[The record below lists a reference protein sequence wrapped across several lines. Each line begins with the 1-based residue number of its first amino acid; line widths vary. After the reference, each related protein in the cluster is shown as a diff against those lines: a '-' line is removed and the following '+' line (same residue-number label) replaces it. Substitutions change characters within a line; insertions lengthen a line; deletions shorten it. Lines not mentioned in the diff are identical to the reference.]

1 MGPPGTAEVI
11 LPPQRGSNSHCLAGP
26 LRPDPEES
34 SFWISICF
42 LGPKST
48 TILAGRCA
56 DFKQKYDLNDNGK
69 IDPEEREIMLEDRR
83 RIMIDA
89 DAKRDAQ
96 RRMAWFSLTGMLLFP
111 FGVVF
116 TEWMQLP
123 RASEMLSS
131 MSNIYYVS
139 IAAIVAAYY
148 GFTNMGKKE

>member
-1 MGPPGTAEVI
+1 M
-11 LPPQRGSNSHCLAGP
+11 
-26 LRPDPEES
+26 
-34 SFWISICF
+34 
-42 LGPKST
+42 PK
-48 TILAGRCA
+48 A
-56 DFKQKYDLNDNGK
+56 KYDLNDNGK

-83 RIMIDA
+83 RIMMDA

-116 TEWMQLP
+116 TEWAELP

-148 GFTNMGKKE
+148 GFTNMGKNQ

>member
-1 MGPPGTAEVI
+1 M
-11 LPPQRGSNSHCLAGP
+11 
-26 LRPDPEES
+26 
-34 SFWISICF
+34 
-42 LGPKST
+42 PKT
-48 TILAGRCA
+48 
-56 DFKQKYDLNDNGK
+56 KYDLNDNGK

-83 RIMIDA
+83 RIMMDA

-123 RASEMLSS
+123 QASEMLSS

-148 GFTNMGKKE
+148 GFTNMGKGQ

>member
-1 MGPPGTAEVI
+1 M
-11 LPPQRGSNSHCLAGP
+11 
-26 LRPDPEES
+26 
-34 SFWISICF
+34 
-42 LGPKST
+42 PK
-48 TILAGRCA
+48 A
-56 DFKQKYDLNDNGK
+56 KYDLNDNGK

-83 RIMIDA
+83 RIMMDA

-116 TEWMQLP
+116 TEWIELP

-148 GFTNMGKKE
+148 GFTNMGKGQ

>member
-1 MGPPGTAEVI
+1 MP
-11 LPPQRGSNSHCLAGP
+11 
-26 LRPDPEES
+26 
-34 SFWISICF
+34 
-42 LGPKST
+42 
-48 TILAGRCA
+48 
-56 DFKQKYDLNDNGK
+56 KQKYDLNDNGK
-69 IDPEEREIMLEDRR
+69 IDPDEREIMLDDRR
-83 RIMIDA
+83 RQVLDA

-116 TEWMQLP
+116 TEWAELP

-148 GFTNMGKKE
+148 GFTNMGKNQ

>member
-1 MGPPGTAEVI
+1 M
-11 LPPQRGSNSHCLAGP
+11 
-26 LRPDPEES
+26 
-34 SFWISICF
+34 
-42 LGPKST
+42 PK
-48 TILAGRCA
+48 A
-56 DFKQKYDLNDNGK
+56 KYDLNDNGK
-69 IDPEEREIMLEDRR
+69 IDPDEREIMLEDRR
-83 RIMIDA
+83 RMMEDA

-116 TEWMQLP
+116 TEWMELP

-148 GFTNMGKKE
+148 GFTNMGSKE

>member
-1 MGPPGTAEVI
+1 M
-11 LPPQRGSNSHCLAGP
+11 
-26 LRPDPEES
+26 
-34 SFWISICF
+34 
-42 LGPKST
+42 PK
-48 TILAGRCA
+48 AN
-56 DFKQKYDLNDNGK
+56 YDLNDNGK
-69 IDPEEREIMLEDRR
+69 IDPEAREIMLEDRR
-83 RIMIDA
+83 RIMMDA

-116 TEWMQLP
+116 TEWMELP

-148 GFTNMGKKE
+148 GFTNMGKNQ

>member
-1 MGPPGTAEVI
+1 M
-11 LPPQRGSNSHCLAGP
+11 
-26 LRPDPEES
+26 
-34 SFWISICF
+34 
-42 LGPKST
+42 PK
-48 TILAGRCA
+48 A
-56 DFKQKYDLNDNGK
+56 KYDLNDNGK
-69 IDPEEREIMLEDRR
+69 IDPDERAIMLEDRR

-116 TEWMQLP
+116 TEWMELP

-148 GFTNMGKKE
+148 GFTNMGKDQ

>member
-1 MGPPGTAEVI
+1 M
-11 LPPQRGSNSHCLAGP
+11 
-26 LRPDPEES
+26 
-34 SFWISICF
+34 
-42 LGPKST
+42 PK
-48 TILAGRCA
+48 ANY
-56 DFKQKYDLNDNGK
+56 DFNDNGK
-69 IDPEEREIMLEDRR
+69 IDPEERQIMLEDRR
-83 RIMIDA
+83 RIMMDA

-116 TEWMQLP
+116 TEWMELP

-148 GFTNMGKKE
+148 GFTNMWSKE

>member
-1 MGPPGTAEVI
+1 M
-11 LPPQRGSNSHCLAGP
+11 
-26 LRPDPEES
+26 
-34 SFWISICF
+34 
-42 LGPKST
+42 PK
-48 TILAGRCA
+48 A
-56 DFKQKYDLNDNGK
+56 KYDLNDNGK
-69 IDPEEREIMLEDRR
+69 IDPEERDIMLEDRR
-83 RIMIDA
+83 RIMMDA

-116 TEWMQLP
+116 TEWMELP

-148 GFTNMGKKE
+148 GFTNMGSKE

>member
-1 MGPPGTAEVI
+1 M
-11 LPPQRGSNSHCLAGP
+11 
-26 LRPDPEES
+26 
-34 SFWISICF
+34 
-42 LGPKST
+42 PKE
-48 TILAGRCA
+48 
-56 DFKQKYDLNDNGK
+56 KYDLNDNGK
-69 IDPEEREIMLEDRR
+69 IDPDEREIMLDDRR
-83 RIMIDA
+83 RQVLDA

-116 TEWMQLP
+116 TEWMELP

-148 GFTNMGKKE
+148 GFTNMGKGQ

>member
-1 MGPPGTAEVI
+1 MP
-11 LPPQRGSNSHCLAGP
+11 
-26 LRPDPEES
+26 
-34 SFWISICF
+34 
-42 LGPKST
+42 
-48 TILAGRCA
+48 
-56 DFKQKYDLNDNGK
+56 KQKYDLNDNGK
-69 IDPEEREIMLEDRR
+69 IDPDERDIMLEDRR

-116 TEWMQLP
+116 TEWMELP

-148 GFTNMGKKE
+148 GFTNMGKGQ

>member
-1 MGPPGTAEVI
+1 M
-11 LPPQRGSNSHCLAGP
+11 
-26 LRPDPEES
+26 
-34 SFWISICF
+34 
-42 LGPKST
+42 PK
-48 TILAGRCA
+48 
-56 DFKQKYDLNDNGK
+56 QNYDLNDNGK

-83 RIMIDA
+83 RIMVDA

-116 TEWMQLP
+116 TEWMELS

-148 GFTNMGKKE
+148 GFTNMGKNQ

>member
-1 MGPPGTAEVI
+1 MP
-11 LPPQRGSNSHCLAGP
+11 
-26 LRPDPEES
+26 
-34 SFWISICF
+34 
-42 LGPKST
+42 
-48 TILAGRCA
+48 
-56 DFKQKYDLNDNGK
+56 KQKYDLNDNGK

-148 GFTNMGKKE
+148 GFTNMGKSQ

>member
-1 MGPPGTAEVI
+1 M
-11 LPPQRGSNSHCLAGP
+11 
-26 LRPDPEES
+26 
-34 SFWISICF
+34 
-42 LGPKST
+42 PK
-48 TILAGRCA
+48 
-56 DFKQKYDLNDNGK
+56 QNYDLNDNGK
-69 IDPEEREIMLEDRR
+69 IDPDEREIMLEDRR
-83 RIMIDA
+83 RIMKDA

-116 TEWMQLP
+116 TEWMELP

-148 GFTNMGKKE
+148 GFTNMGSKE

>member
-1 MGPPGTAEVI
+1 M
-11 LPPQRGSNSHCLAGP
+11 HM
-26 LRPDPEES
+26 
-34 SFWISICF
+34 
-42 LGPKST
+42 PK
-48 TILAGRCA
+48 A
-56 DFKQKYDLNDNGK
+56 KYDLNDNGK
-69 IDPEEREIMLEDRR
+69 IDADEREIMLEDRR

-116 TEWMQLP
+116 TEWMELP

-148 GFTNMGKKE
+148 GFTNMGSKE

>member
-1 MGPPGTAEVI
+1 M
-11 LPPQRGSNSHCLAGP
+11 QM
-26 LRPDPEES
+26 
-34 SFWISICF
+34 
-42 LGPKST
+42 PK
-48 TILAGRCA
+48 A
-56 DFKQKYDLNDNGK
+56 KYDLNDNGK

-83 RIMIDA
+83 RIMMDA

-116 TEWMQLP
+116 TEWMELP

-131 MSNIYYVS
+131 VSNIYYVS

-148 GFTNMGKKE
+148 GFTNMGKGQ

>member
-1 MGPPGTAEVI
+1 M
-11 LPPQRGSNSHCLAGP
+11 
-26 LRPDPEES
+26 
-34 SFWISICF
+34 
-42 LGPKST
+42 PKT
-48 TILAGRCA
+48 
-56 DFKQKYDLNDNGK
+56 KYDLNDNGK

-83 RIMIDA
+83 RIMMDA

-116 TEWMQLP
+116 TEWMELP
-123 RASEMLSS
+123 QASEMLSS

-148 GFTNMGKKE
+148 GFTNMGKGQ